1 MASHELFP
9 ILFAT
14 FSCTVATAVCLAL
27 GGKPSPKRTRAEFEA
42 VDPFE
47 RKPGFTDADFYTAF
61 HFYPCDVRRLAK
73 ALRLPKVVKDPL
85 HGHKASRE
93 DALLYLLYR
102 WVTWAC
108 KCGVYSLALASPQR
122 RREPAVSAICMR
134 PVRLCQHASGSSIVT
149 PAPLVV

>member
-27 GGKPSPKRTRAEFEA
+27 GGKPSPKRARAEFEA

-61 HFYPCDVRRLAK
+61 HFYPCDVRRLTLTCGASWMGVSGLSPVP
-73 ALRLPKVVKDPL
+73 AEILTCSDHFTLGIFAGMLSRITYSPLPM
-85 HGHKASRE
+85 A
-93 DALLYLLYR
+93 
-102 WVTWAC
+102 
-108 KCGVYSLALASPQR
+108 
-122 RREPAVSAICMR
+122 
-134 PVRLCQHASGSSIVT
+134 
-149 PAPLVV
+149 